1 MDYVTIDVAQQEY
14 SNNKCYASGF
24 RYIYIYLI
32 IIRTLHGFSFRCV
45 LRKYKA

>member
-24 RYIYIYLI
+24 RDIYIYIYIFDYNKNITWL
-32 IIRTLHGFSFRCV
+32 
-45 LRKYKA
+45 